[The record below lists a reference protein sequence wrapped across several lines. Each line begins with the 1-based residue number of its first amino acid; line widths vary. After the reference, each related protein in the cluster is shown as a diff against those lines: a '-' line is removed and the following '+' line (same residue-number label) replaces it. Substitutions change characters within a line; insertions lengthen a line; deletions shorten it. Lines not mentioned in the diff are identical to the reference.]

1 LKVLLYEYVSGG
13 GFAGEPI
20 PSSLLSEGFAMLRGL
35 TADFKAADHNV
46 TVLLDSR
53 LAQLKQHLNAD
64 NIIHVDSKATQI
76 IPEPSNALDV
86 AFAVA
91 PEFDQILT
99 SIVEQTK
106 KLGLIS
112 LNCQPT
118 AITLASDKA
127 QLPKQA
133 KALGLNS
140 PETFQFKVS
149 NIEQILQSIENN
161 LTFPIIVKPVNGAG
175 CSGVNIARNS
185 QEVAALITNI
195 YTANPNASIIVQ
207 QFIEGLSCSVSL
219 LSTGSNV
226 LPISLNLQN
235 VTLAP
240 FGAESSYDGGLV
252 PYNKPIKT
260 NAYAV
265 AKKVIESFEGLQGYV
280 GVDLI
285 INESK
290 IFVIEVNP
298 RLTTSYVGMRKVANF
313 NIAQAISDSVIN
325 KKLPKNPQCNG
336 YSYFSKIPLTL
347 YSNIESNKFSPIPE
361 VISPP
366 LQIYNNQ
373 PAYGFVAS
381 YGKTI
386 SEAKSKLDETK
397 NRLKIIC
404 DGGQ

>member
-20 PSSLLSEGFAMLRGL
+20 PSNLLSEGFAMLRGL

-64 NIIHVDSKATQI
+64 NILQVNSKITQI
-76 IPEPSNALDV
+76 IQEASTALDG
-86 AFAVA
+86 AFVVA
-91 PEFDQILT
+91 PESDQILK

-106 KLGLIS
+106 KLGIIS
-112 LNCQPT
+112 LNCQPS
-118 AITLASDKA
+118 AITQASDKA
-127 QLPKQA
+127 QLPKRI

-149 NIEQILQSIENN
+149 NIDQILQFIETN
-161 LTFPIIVKPVNGAG
+161 LTFPIILKPVNGAG
-175 CSGVNIARNS
+175 CSGVTLAQNS

-195 YTANPNASIIVQ
+195 YTANPNASIIIQ
-207 QFIEGLSCSVSL
+207 QFIEGISCSVSL
-219 LSTGSNV
+219 LSAGSNV

-240 FGAESSYDGGLV
+240 FGAESSYNGGIV
-252 PYNKPIKT
+252 PYDTPTKT

-285 INESK
+285 ISENK

-298 RLTTSYVGMRKVANF
+298 RLTTSYVGLRKVTNF
-313 NIAQAISDSVIN
+313 NIAQAISDAVIN
-325 KKLPKNPQCNG
+325 KKLPKNLQCNG

-347 YSNIESNKFSPIPE
+347 YSNIESNKFSTVPE

-386 SEAKSKLDETK
+386 AKAKSKLDETK